1 MKWISMKDELPP
13 IYEDIILCNKNKQI
27 STGYVDKYKD
37 GGLYITDYYDA
48 NDDDFLYISEHSFD
62 EYTHWMKMPSP
73 P

>member
-13 IYEDIILCNKNKQI
+13 IYVDVILCNKEKKVTI
-27 STGYVDKYKD
+27 GYIDD
-37 GGLYITDYYDA
+37 FNEITDYYDE
-48 NDDDFLYISEHSFD
+48 DLYNSNRSPD